1 MSVNKIGSKLAHG
14 VRQVKSQQ
22 IKPGQ
27 PEADKPEALPA
38 SAPASD
44 VANKS
49 DRVPVVK
56 PSARRPAQ
64 QADQSGSEQALKA
77 DGNLHPRRVWP
88 D

>member
-27 PEADKPEALPA
+27 PEADKPEALPCLLYT
-38 SAPASD
+38 S
-44 VANKS
+44 
-49 DRVPVVK
+49 
-56 PSARRPAQ
+56 PS
-64 QADQSGSEQALKA
+64 
-77 DGNLHPRRVWP
+77 PR